1 MSYRFHPK
9 AAIEL
14 DYAAEFYAQHA
25 GTSIAKAFLKEIHRA
40 VNILITHPNF
50 GTPAPDGTRAYPL
63 RRFPYSLI
71 YFPAETGIEIFVVAH
86 QHRKPGYW
94 QGRK

>member
-9 AAIEL
+9 AAIEI
-14 DYAAEFYAQHA
+14 DHAAEFYAHQA
-25 GTSIAKAFLKEIHRA
+25 GTSVARAFLKEIRRA
-40 VNILITHPNF
+40 ANILVAHPNF
-50 GTPAPDGTRAYPL
+50 GTPAPDGMRAYPL
-63 RRFPYSLI
+63 RRFPYTLI
-71 YFPAETGIEIFVVAH
+71 YFADGSDIEIFVVAH

>member
-1 MSYRFHPK
+1 MSYRFHPD

-14 DYAAEFYAQHA
+14 DQAAEFYKQQA
-25 GTSIAKAFLKEIHRA
+25 GTSIARAFLKEIDRA
-40 VNILITHPNF
+40 VNVLVAHPNF
-50 GTPAPDGTRAYPL
+50 GTPAPDGMRAYPL

-71 YFPAETGIEIFVVAH
+71 YFADGYVIEIFVVAH

-94 QGRK
+94 QGRR